1 MCELRDK
8 LMFMG
13 DASTFFKEKGGAKNL
28 PIGKI
33 KLPHFIIVNGFDFS
47 ISGSG
52 YRVARTLK
60 NIEPKQYCTYKLSR
74 LSIR

>member
-47 ISGSG
+47 I
-52 YRVARTLK
+52 
-60 NIEPKQYCTYKLSR
+60 
-74 LSIR
+74 